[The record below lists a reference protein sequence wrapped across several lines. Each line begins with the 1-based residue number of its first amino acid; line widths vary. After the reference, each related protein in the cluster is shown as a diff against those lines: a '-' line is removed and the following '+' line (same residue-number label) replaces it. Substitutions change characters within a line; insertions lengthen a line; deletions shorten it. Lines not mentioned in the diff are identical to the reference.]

1 MFSLW
6 QTVLSIPLGYLHYT
20 RSGCLLHVSDLLRI
34 MICNGFIP
42 SCVSSPS
49 PASRGYL
56 WRISI
61 AFMSPSLLLTSS
73 SIPPSLKRPWTFCER
88 ISFVFSY
95 LSLIDQ
101 TFTELASLL
110 IRKSFIIQYNR
121 RALSGQCLKTRW
133 KDRIQADISFSQ
145 SGSHASRTIPV
156 PPCHS
161 SLLRSS
167 RHSSRQ
173 RS

>member
-1 MFSLW
+1 MFSLFW
-6 QTVLSIPLGYLHYT
+6 QKCLYLIPLLDMISSLYILDP
-20 RSGCLLHVSDLLRI
+20 GCLLHVSDLLRI
-34 MICNGFIP
+34 MICNGFIL

-61 AFMSPSLLLTSS
+61 AFMSQSLLLTSS
-73 SIPPSLKRPWTFCER
+73 SIPPPPSLKRPCTFCER

-95 LSLIDQ
+95 LSQIDQ

-121 RALSGQCLKTRW
+121 LALSGECLKTRS
-133 KDRIQADISFSQ
+133 KDAYP
-145 SGSHASRTIPV
+145 A
-156 PPCHS
+156 
-161 SLLRSS
+161 
-167 RHSSRQ
+167 
-173 RS
+173 